1 MAFNLHAILA
11 CPARIG
17 MAASLHAL
25 VSCVALSVVAAC
37 MSTLCMLSLCM
48 LALAPRAHAQTT
60 FADAHPV
67 FVARCSGC
75 HAVVGFGGFN
85 IAYPDPVSAYT
96 DAQAPSYYS
105 PGQTKGYASVV
116 RMLDGTM
123 PMNGGCTGNPALDAG
138 NPLCATAGEL
148 AIVQAW
154 IAEGQLPP
162 LAMTGTSFCSGHQDP
177 TPCPCGNAGL
187 PSAGCAHAANELGAR
202 LVGRGSASL
211 AQDGLVLEA
220 TRLPASS
227 ALFIQGDAAAGTG
240 QGQVF
245 GDGLLCV
252 TTNVV
257 RLRTRTPIAGT
268 ARHPAP
274 GDAPLSVQVQAPG
287 SVKHYQVLFRNAAS
301 YCTSSTWNGTNGLRV
316 TWTP

>member
-1 MAFNLHAILA
+1 
-11 CPARIG
+11 
-17 MAASLHAL
+17 
-25 VSCVALSVVAAC
+25 
-37 MSTLCMLSLCM
+37 MSTLHRSPSSSLSSAV
-48 LALAPRAHAQTT
+48 LASLACLAAPSTEARAQTT
-60 FADAHPV
+60 FGDAHPV

-123 PMNGGCTGNPALDAG
+123 PMNGGCTGDPSLDAG
-138 NPLCATAGEL
+138 NPLCATAPEL
-148 AIVQAW
+148 ALVQAW
-154 IAEGQLPP
+154 IANGQLPP
-162 LAMTGTSFCSGHQDP
+162 PATTGTSFCSGYQDP

-187 PSAGCAHAANELGAR
+187 PSAGCAHAGDPLGAR
-202 LVGRGSASL
+202 LVGRGLASL

-220 TRLPASS
+220 TRLPNSA

-245 GDGLLCV
+245 GDGLMCV
-252 TTNVV
+252 ATNVV
-257 RLRTRTPIAGT
+257 RLKTRTPIAGT

-274 GDAPLSVQVQAPG
+274 GDAPLSAQVQAPG
-287 SVKHYQVLFRNAAS
+287 GVKHYQVLFRNAAS
-301 YCTSSTWNGTNGLRV
+301 YCTPSTWNGTNGLRV
-316 TWTP
+316 IWAP